1 MTTVANPPY
10 SEFGISEFISRVGAK
25 GYFAKRNRY
34 TVEITPPTSLTSAA
48 GVEDVPPTDIEFL
61 CSAAL
66 LPDRS
71 MGTSSFRYGGKYAMD
86 LPYEIPPT
94 EATLSFTETNDHKC
108 RKFWYNWM
116 EYIMSVDSYNL
127 KYFDTFKG
135 TIKISTF
142 DETQDGTEQPNHK
155 VVLEDVYPSSIEQIS
170 LGWALA
176 ELADFQVNLKFTRWK
191 IEI

>member
-1 MTTVANPPY
+1 MASVFTIEDFMAKVGSHRGLA
-10 SEFGISEFISRVGAK
+10 RV
-25 GYFAKRNRY
+25 NRY

-155 VVLEDVYPSSIEQIS
+155 VVLEVVYPSSIEQIS